1 MRIVKINRSTSG
13 LTDSRKSGAQ
23 KEVVS
28 DVAGRAL
35 VVTEPDRVTHD
46 AGSANFRQA
55 PFLAQLIA
63 TKDHHPQTRDRRRAE
78 PSDAIDAYRAVE
90 AMTDKH

>member
-1 MRIVKINRSTSG
+1 MRIGKINRSTSG

-23 KEVVS
+23 KVVS

-35 VVTEPDRVTHD
+35 VVTEP
-46 AGSANFRQA
+46 ASANEVASSPFRDA

-78 PSDAIDAYRAVE
+78 PCDAIDAYRAVE